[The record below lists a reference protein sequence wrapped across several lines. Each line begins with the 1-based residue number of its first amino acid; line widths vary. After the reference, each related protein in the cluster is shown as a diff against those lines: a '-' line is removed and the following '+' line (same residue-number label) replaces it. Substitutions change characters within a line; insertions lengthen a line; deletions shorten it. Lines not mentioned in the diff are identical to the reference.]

1 MRRFNGLIAISVL
14 MLSALVMMPALA
26 GGHVLQQVFATN
38 TPRPQAIN
46 FATNTPAG
54 PTATPTQTSTATT
67 SPTATSSPT
76 VTSSPTPTDTAT
88 PTATSTPLPTDTP
101 TPTPTQ
107 VGPVSYPEG
116 FNPLTG
122 LPYPNEEAM
131 ARRNLIVK
139 ISNFPPAVRPQTG
152 VNLADVVYEVEA
164 EGGVTRFAAIYRS
177 NAPERVGSVRSAR
190 LVDMELVMMYS
201 ALLAYAGTSEP
212 IQQLI
217 MSSDWVFQAFSPL
230 KGDNCENAGFC
241 RDERR
246 PGVDF
251 EHTLFLDTTVL
262 YDLATRRNVNTGMRA
277 RGFAFSEVPDP
288 DGSPANDIYIDWWDQ
303 ANARWQYQPDSGRY
317 VRFTDGVPHFDAGDG
332 EQIWADNLVVIE
344 VPHVRRP
351 DLFPEGANYESI
363 GIELWDQGRAYV
375 MRDGV
380 VYQGFWRRQ
389 DDNPGS
395 ALQLLY
401 GNNTPIMLKPGRTWV
416 SVVRGLG
423 FVTMAEEYTD
433 MPATATAIALTA
445 TPTIDPTA
453 LAADN

>member
-1 MRRFNGLIAISVL
+1 MRQINRLFAISAL
-14 MLSALVMMPALA
+14 LLSAVVIMPALA
-26 GGHVLQQVFATN
+26 GGQVLEQVFATN
-38 TPRPQAIN
+38 TPRAQPIN
-46 FATNTPAG
+46 FATNTPSG
-54 PTATPTQTSTATT
+54 PTATPTTT
-67 SPTATSSPT
+67 PTATSTPT
-76 VTSSPTPTDTAT
+76 ATNTATPTDTAT
-88 PTATSTPLPTDTP
+88 PTATHTPLPTDTP
-101 TPTPTQ
+101 SPTPTQ
-107 VGPVSYPEG
+107 VGPFNYPDG

-122 LPYPNEEAM
+122 LPYPNEEVQ

-139 ISNFPPAVRPQTG
+139 VSNFPPIVRPQTG
-152 VNLADVVYEVEA
+152 LNLADVVYEVEA
-164 EGGVTRFAAIYRS
+164 EGGVTRFAAIYRTH
-177 NAPERVGSVRSAR
+177 APERIGSIRSAR
-190 LVDMELVMMYS
+190 LVDIELVAMYN
-201 ALLAYAGTSEP
+201 ALLAFAGTSEP
-212 IQQLI
+212 IYQLI
-217 MSSDWVFQAFSPL
+217 MSSDWVFQAFTPQ

-246 PGVDF
+246 PGLDF

-262 YDLATRRNVNTGMRA
+262 YDLATRRNVNTGFRA

-288 DGSPANDIYIDWWDQ
+288 NGVPANDIYIDWWDK
-303 ANARWQYQPDSGRY
+303 ANARWQYQPDTGRY
-317 VRFTDGVPHFDAGDG
+317 IRFTDGLPHFDAGDG

-389 DDNPGS
+389 DENPGS
-395 ALQLLY
+395 ALQLIY
-401 GNNTPIMLKPGRTWV
+401 GNNLPIMLKPGRTWV
-416 SVVRGLG
+416 SVTRGLG
-423 FVTMAEEYTD
+423 FVTMNEEYTD